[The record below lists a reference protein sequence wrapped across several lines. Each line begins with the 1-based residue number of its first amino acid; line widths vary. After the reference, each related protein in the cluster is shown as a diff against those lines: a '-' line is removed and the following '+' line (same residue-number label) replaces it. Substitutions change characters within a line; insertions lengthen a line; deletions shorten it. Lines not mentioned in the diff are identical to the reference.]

1 MKARIKFP
9 PKRAALF
16 NIPAE
21 KSEKICKI
29 FSQYGIETLFPDI
42 RDRGEKIGYLL
53 GVPGYTKT
61 GAAAENDTESDELI
75 LFADLDEKTL
85 DNALAGLREN
95 GVTVRFKAVLTKY
108 NKDFTY
114 SGLMRHMLSEE
125 KKIAENTRK

>member
-1 MKARIKFP
+1 MKARIKLP

-21 KSEKICKI
+21 KSEKICEI
-29 FSQYGIETLFPDI
+29 FSQYGIDILFPDSK
-42 RDRGEKIGYLL
+42 DRGEKIGYLL

-61 GAAAENDTESDELI
+61 GAAAENGTENAELI

-85 DNALAGLREN
+85 DIALAGLREN

-108 NKDFTY
+108 SIDFTY
-114 SGLMRHMLSEE
+114 SELMGHMLSEE
-125 KKIAENTRK
+125 KKIAENNSK